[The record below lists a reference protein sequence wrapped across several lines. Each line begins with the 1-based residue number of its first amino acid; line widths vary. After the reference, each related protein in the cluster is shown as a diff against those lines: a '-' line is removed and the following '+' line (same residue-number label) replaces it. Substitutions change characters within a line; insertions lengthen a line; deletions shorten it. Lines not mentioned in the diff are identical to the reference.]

1 MQNTAKADIIREVM
15 LGTNR
20 RQLSYN
26 HSKTN
31 MTTLFT
37 TWLKSQSMTPFQKPM
52 NELQSDSAVVFP
64 LMGPKDS

>member
-1 MQNTAKADIIREVM
+1 MQNSVKADVIREVTF
-15 LGTNR
+15 GRNR

-37 TWLKSQSMTPFQKPM
+37 TWLQSQPMTPFQKPM
-52 NELQSDSAVVFP
+52 NELQSASAVVFP
-64 LMGPKDS
+64 LTGPKDS

>member
-1 MQNTAKADIIREVM
+1 MQNTAKADVIREVT

-37 TWLKSQSMTPFQKPM
+37 TWLKSHSMTPFQKPM
-52 NELQSDSAVVFP
+52 NELQSDSTVVFP

>member
-1 MQNTAKADIIREVM
+1 MQNTAKADVIREVT